1 MANYQGS
8 NRERKKKF
16 PAKTVVDEKSNTNL
30 HSIVKSFNKYF
41 TETDPNLAS
50 RIDSQIN
57 LFHEYLKGYQISQ
70 PENVVSVDE
79 LKDAFFSLKKIK
91 TLVMTTLVSMLSKSV
106 LEFYT
111 NLKPVDQ
118 ISNNFEKD

>member
-16 PAKTVVDEKSNTNL
+16 PAKTVVHEKSNTNL
-30 HSIVKSFNKYF
+30 HSTVKSFNKYF
-41 TETDPNLAS
+41 TEIDPNLAS
-50 RIDSQIN
+50 RIDSQIK

-79 LKDAFFSLKKIK
+79 LKDAFFSLKINKNPGYDDISFNAFK
-91 TLVMTTLVSMLSKSV
+91 KCFGV
-106 LEFYT
+106 LY
-111 NLKPVDQ
+111 KP
-118 ISNNFEKD
+118 